1 MIEKVTKLLNIQF
14 SIISRYINGKLIS
27 YFLAISFIVGL
38 IIFGNQFAS
47 IVNESFSR
55 GIPFQELLPIVF
67 LNMVRDAPL
76 IIAFSIFLSIIL
88 TITQLYKD
96 SEAVVMNSIGIS
108 NKEFFLIIQPL
119 VILITIFL
127 LVLTNYV
134 IPSAK
139 YEKNVI
145 ENDNSSEFS
154 FITEGEF
161 EEYKGGEI
169 VFFASNSDWNDG
181 KDNQN
186 MEEVFIYAYNNN
198 EPVIVV
204 ASEGKKFLNS
214 ENNGTYLRLR
224 DGVRYQ
230 GGLNSEVEKIL
241 DFDLYDLEIVS
252 GEAKKSIDLSQT
264 IESEKTMTLLAIGGN
279 DALSEFQWRI
289 SQPVSVIVL
298 SLIGVLLGKTS
309 PRSGKRINLLIG
321 VVFFIVYN
329 NGLLIIKSSIES
341 NQINPILGFFG
352 LHVVAILLVLLL
364 YLFSDLKPSN
374 IINKINFLVFKR
386 NNHV

>member
-1 MIEKVTKLLNIQF
+1 MQINIIF
-14 SIISRYINGKLIS
+14 LYINKKLIS
-27 YFLAISFIVGL
+27 FFLAISFVIAL
-38 IIFGNQFAS
+38 IIFGNQFVLT
-47 IVNESFSR
+47 VNESFSR

-76 IIAFSIFLSIIL
+76 IIALSLFLSIIL

-108 NKEFFLIIQPL
+108 NKDFILIVQPL
-119 VILITIFL
+119 VILVTLFL
-127 LVLTNYV
+127 LILTNYV

-139 YEKNVI
+139 FEKNII
-145 ENDNSSEFS
+145 ENENSSEFS

-161 EEYKGGEI
+161 EEFKDGEI
-169 VFFASNSDWNDG
+169 VFFASNSVSNDSE
-181 KDNQN
+181 NEQN

-204 ASEGKKFLNS
+204 ASEGQKFLNS
-214 ENNGTYLRLR
+214 ENNGTYLRLK

-230 GGLNSEVEKIL
+230 GGINNEIEKIL

-264 IESEKTMTLLAIGGN
+264 IESEKTMALLEIGGN
-279 DALSEFQWRI
+279 AALSEFQWRI
-289 SQPVSVIVL
+289 SQPFSVIVL

-321 VVFFIVYN
+321 VILFIVYN

-341 NQINPILGFFG
+341 NQINPIVGFFG
-352 LHVVAILLVLLL
+352 LHLLVILFVLVL
-364 YLFSDLKPSN
+364 YQLYERKLNKFIDKIFFLFLKRG
-374 IINKINFLVFKR
+374 K
-386 NNHV
+386 HV